1 MPNFE
6 NVNIDGNNK
15 EKQPQTS
22 NPYMDMDPNF
32 MKNFNM
38 NMFMNMDPNNLNTN
52 NNNPNN
58 NNPNNNNPNNNNP
71 NNNNNT
77 NTDSKKIEDNNNKN
91 SNPFVDAFSEMK
103 QNTFDPKD
111 IMNLFSGMNLN
122 VNMPEGNQG
131 QGLNS
136 DNLKEEPFENI
147 MGLYDILS
155 KLSEQKEVDPNLSEE
170 EKDKQLKN
178 LFENLLEFLLKSEM
192 LAEPLLQ
199 IKTSVLNYLSVNKD
213 KLKKEDEEKYI
224 SILDYIEVIN
234 SEITKKEPNKPL
246 IIDTFFKLHEMS
258 NLDNNILDQMNP
270 NFKEFSD
277 LFAKKN

>member
-1 MPNFE
+1 MQNFG
-6 NVNIDGNNK
+6 NLNINDNT
-15 EKQPQTS
+15 EKQAQNT

-38 NMFMNMDPNNLNTN
+38 NMFMNIDPNNLNN
-52 NNNPNN
+52 NNNVPDK
-58 NNPNNNNPNNNNP
+58 
-71 NNNNNT
+71 NT
-77 NTDSKKIEDNNNKN
+77 TNIDSKKPEINNSNKP

-122 VNMPEGNQG
+122 TAEGNQG
-131 QGLNS
+131 QGLNM

-155 KLSEQKEVDPNLSEE
+155 KLSDQKEVDPNLSEE
-170 EKDKQLKN
+170 EKDKQLKS

-213 KLKKEDEEKYI
+213 KLKKEDEEKYK

-234 SEITKKEPNKPL
+234 TEISKKEPNKPL